1 MIYTAHLRSSFGF
14 ELYSKSALLPCP
26 HSLNAFP
33 YLISSISQYTPAR
46 AVPYFPHF
54 LPPPVCCIEIERLLQ
69 TLAGRIT
76 QYFYFIYKDYIFIL
90 FLYLYLLTKLAWNWN
105 GYGGVS

>member
-1 MIYTAHLRSSFGF
+1 MIYAAHLRSGFGC

-26 HSLNAFP
+26 HFLNAFP

-76 QYFYFIYKDYIFIL
+76 QYFYFIKIIFLSYFYTCI
-90 FLYLYLLTKLAWNWN
+90 Y
-105 GYGGVS
+105 